1 VRIAVL
7 IPPVVPD
14 PGVVGFEGIHTV
26 TSRLSR
32 QLVVHGH
39 TLRLILPGGKAD
51 LQPHE
56 TVVVPMP
63 KTLTAAE
70 ARAAAQGAAAR
81 TTAERLAAAL
91 EGFEVCVALDVLF
104 NAFCLPITVALRRA
118 VLSTGT
124 RLVFYSFECTR
135 GLLDDFDWREIK
147 HAPWSAVAETA
158 AETTLAFPAAATRQK
173 IAVLTGLP
181 LQEWHLLPP
190 VLDLA
195 LEPHLD
201 ATAVAFWTR
210 RGLWEAQA
218 VLLLPALNRINN
230 NIDKAIHVVAALKRR
245 GYAARL
251 LLTYLR
257 RNWWAGNSEH
267 FTALKELARAHDVDG
282 DVVFLTEEER
292 TWVDGLPRLALNTL
306 YALCDGVILPTEW
319 EGFGLVAVE
328 AAIARAP
335 LICAD
340 LPVLREVVGDA
351 AAYFDLA
358 DDDDAVAEA
367 VVELL
372 RPPEVRGRRRMALYT
387 DTEAHYE
394 RFVRPLLDLRLPDA
408 KSLVADP
415 ARAPR
420 GA

>member
-1 VRIAVL
+1 MRIAVL

-14 PGVVGFEGIHTV
+14 PGAVGIEGIHTV

-39 TLRLILPGGKAD
+39 TVRLILPGGKAD

-63 KTLTAAE
+63 KALTAAE
-70 ARAAAQGAAAR
+70 ARAAAQGTAAR

-91 EGFEVCVALDVLF
+91 EGFDVCVALDVLF

-118 VLSTGT
+118 ALSSGT

-135 GLLDDFDWREIK
+135 GLLDDFDWREIE

-158 AETTLAFPAAATRQK
+158 AEATLAFPAAATRQK
-173 IAVLTGLP
+173 IAALTGLP
-181 LQEWHLLPP
+181 LEEWHLLPP

-201 ATAVAFWTR
+201 PTTVAFWTR
-210 RGLWEAQA
+210 RGLWDAHP

-230 NIDKAIHVVAALKRR
+230 NIDKAIRVVAALKRR

-251 LLTYLR
+251 LLTYLP
-257 RNWWAGNSEH
+257 RNWWAGNSAH
-267 FTALKELARAHDVDG
+267 FAALTELARAYDVDG
-282 DVVFLTEEER
+282 DVVFLTGEER
-292 TWVDGLPRLALNTL
+292 TWVDGLPRLALHTL

-351 AAYFDLA
+351 AAYFDLG
-358 DDDDAVAEA
+358 DDDDAVAQA

-372 RPPEVRGRRRMALYT
+372 RAPEVHARRRMALYT
-387 DTEAHYE
+387 DAEANYE
-394 RFVRPLLDLRLPDA
+394 RFVRPLLDGRRPA
-408 KSLVADP
+408 AERVVP
-415 ARAPR
+415 ARAR
-420 GA
+420 GSSGA